1 LLSDIEGFRVSGLV
15 FSTLINNGF
24 GMRLPFVISIPHCSK
39 LIPAEIRP
47 AIALEEEQILDC
59 TDRGTREIFSQFPV
73 RTILWARWS
82 RLVVDLNRS
91 HLQRDSTG
99 VVPEV
104 DYFQRRI
111 YKEGFTPNDEEV
123 RRRLRRYY
131 WPYHDRLK
139 EALQDKEIKV
149 LFDCHSLSRI
159 GPPGAPDRL
168 QWRKDIVLGNN
179 GDAKGGRE
187 DSRGTITC
195 APDTLLMMKNVLEE
209 LSFSVCINHPY
220 AGGFITTHYGEE
232 LFSKGK
238 MAVQIE
244 INQSLYMDHTN
255 PGLRMDMVS
264 DVSRRL
270 VQALREIARML

>member
-1 LLSDIEGFRVSGLV
+1 MCIRACFFLALR
-15 FSTLINNGF
+15 NNGV
-24 GMRLPFVISIPHCSK
+24 GMRLPFVISIPHCSS

-47 AIALEEEQILDC
+47 AIALGEEQILDC
-59 TDRGTREIFSQFPV
+59 TDRGTREVFAHYPV
-73 RTILWARWS
+73 RAILWARWS

-104 DYFQRRI
+104 DYFERRI
-111 YKEGFTPNDEEV
+111 YKENFEPDDEEV

-131 WPYHDRLK
+131 RPYHDRLK
-139 EALQDKEIKV
+139 EAVQDTEIKV

-179 GDAKGGRE
+179 GDGKGERG

-195 APDTLLMMKNVLEE
+195 APETLLMMKEVLEE
-209 LSFSVCINHPY
+209 SRFSVSVNHPY

-232 LFSKGK
+232 LVSKGK

-244 INQSLYMDHTN
+244 INQSLYMGNKDS
-255 PGLRMDMVS
+255 GLCLDTVS

-270 VQALREIARML
+270 GQALREIARRL